1 METREFRKATIMVI
15 DDDLINIGI
24 ARGIL
29 KSKYNVVTA
38 GSGKEA
44 FELLKTM
51 IPDLILLDLH
61 MPEMNGYEVIHR
73 LKEKEAY
80 KSIPVIFLTADED
93 GEAEVLGFAEGAL
106 DFITKPFRKD
116 IVLQRISRILEL
128 DYLQKNLEAEVD
140 RQSNKA
146 EERGKKMERLALQM
160 IHTLVNAI
168 DAKDPYTNGHS
179 ARVAEYSVMI
189 AERMGYNEEEL
200 VKVRYMALVHDIGKI
215 GIPDAIIN
223 KTTQLTGEE
232 YEIVRAH
239 PVIGGNILKDITE
252 IPEIATGAR
261 WHHEMYDGSG
271 YPDHLAGDEIPEI
284 ARIIAVA
291 DTYDAMTSKRSYRDI
306 LPQQVVRA
314 EIVKGRGIQFD
325 PEMADI
331 MVQLMDEDTEYYL
344 REKGEKNDF

>member
-1 METREFRKATIMVI
+1 METREFQKATIMVV
-15 DDDLINIGI
+15 DDDLINIRI
-24 ARGIL
+24 ASGML
-29 KSKYNVVTA
+29 KDHFHIITA
-38 GSGKEA
+38 TSGREV
-44 FELLKTM
+44 FELLKKQ

-61 MPEMNGYEVIHR
+61 MPEMDGYDVIR
-73 LKEKEAY
+73 KMKTREEY
-80 KSIPVIFLTADED
+80 KHIPVIFLTADEE
-93 GEAEVLGFAEGAL
+93 GEAEVQGFEEGAL
-106 DFITKPFRKD
+106 DYITKPFRKD
-116 IVLQRISRILEL
+116 IALQRISRILEL
-128 DYLQKNLEAEVD
+128 EYLQKNLEEEVEK
-140 RQSNKA
+140 QSRKA
-146 EERGKKMERLALQM
+146 EARGRKMERLAFQM

-189 AERMGYNEEEL
+189 AERLGYREDDL
-200 VKVRYMALVHDIGKI
+200 MKVRYMALVHDIGKI

-223 KTTQLTGEE
+223 KKTQLTEEE

-261 WHHEMYDGSG
+261 WHHEMYNGCG
-271 YPDHLAGDEIPEI
+271 YPDHLVGKEIPEI
-284 ARIIAVA
+284 ARVIAVA

-325 PEMADI
+325 PVMADI
-331 MVQLMDEDTEYYL
+331 MIQLIDEDPEYKMH
-344 REKGEKNDF
+344 E